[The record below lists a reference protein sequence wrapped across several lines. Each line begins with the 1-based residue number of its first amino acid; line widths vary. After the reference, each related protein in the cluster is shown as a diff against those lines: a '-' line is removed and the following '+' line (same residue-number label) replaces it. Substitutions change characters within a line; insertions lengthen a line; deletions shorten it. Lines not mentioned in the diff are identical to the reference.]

1 MISQAKK
8 TRRGLSGFLLYSM
21 IFRQQWTRPAESFKA
36 VAEEYKSAILGH
48 TQRENCTS
56 PERVRAR
63 MIVDPKA
70 TEEMGIDFALRISG
84 AIYDVVFEDGIL
96 QEYREALSEDQYT
109 ESQWKKC
116 STPVTDT
123 HVVDVFGEQ
132 LAARLK
138 DIWSKIGGE
147 CPV

>member
-1 MISQAKK
+1 
-8 TRRGLSGFLLYSM
+8 
-21 IFRQQWTRPAESFKA
+21 
-36 VAEEYKSAILGH
+36 
-48 TQRENCTS
+48 
-56 PERVRAR
+56 